1 MAVLQR
7 GSKEFSE
14 ASAFF
19 RDTNVR
25 LGLASS
31 TRPIGSPPV
40 DAPFSKPKPNDN
52 NPREFTNNNI
62 PIGLPRETCSFLAA
76 VEITKRVNAGSI
88 NATDA
93 SGWKLIKVGIDSCAA
108 ESVSPPGCFPGEVQ
122 VTQRV
127 GEEYT
132 CASDHVIYNQGQ
144 QTPSGVTNDWLPV
157 SYTSQVTD
165 VNKPL
170 MSVKRMKDNDNTVV
184 FSKKWGDFIIN
195 DITGVATQ
203 MVDENNTFHLP
214 IWVPFP
220 RPE

>member
-1 MAVLQR
+1 MV
-7 GSKEFSE
+7 
-14 ASAFF
+14 
-19 RDTNVR
+19 
-25 LGLASS
+25 
-31 TRPIGSPPV
+31 
-40 DAPFSKPKPNDN
+40 
-52 NPREFTNNNI
+52 
-62 PIGLPRETCSFLAA
+62 
-76 VEITKRVNAGSI
+76 
-88 NATDA
+88 
-93 SGWKLIKVGIDSCAA
+93 KVGIDSCAA

-184 FSKKWGDFIIN
+184 FSKK
-195 DITGVATQ
+195 
-203 MVDENNTFHLP
+203 
-214 IWVPFP
+214 
-220 RPE
+220 